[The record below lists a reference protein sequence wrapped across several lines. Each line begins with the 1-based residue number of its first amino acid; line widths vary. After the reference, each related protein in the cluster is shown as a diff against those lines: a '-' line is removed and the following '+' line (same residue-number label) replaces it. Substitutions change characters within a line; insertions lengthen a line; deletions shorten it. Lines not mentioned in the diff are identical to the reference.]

1 MIEIKNLGFSFDKSS
16 PVILDQVS
24 FHLEPGA
31 CLAILG
37 INGVGKS
44 TLLKCMNRIHTATE
58 GTVLLD
64 GDDVYHMPRR
74 KMARRI
80 AYVPQVSSTS
90 HTMVFDYV
98 LLGRRPHIQWD
109 ITAADKKIV
118 RDILQELDLT
128 KFESRYI
135 NELSGGE
142 LQRVVLARVMAQQ
155 PQYLLLDEPTS
166 NLDPR
171 NQHEMMRLVQKIS
184 LEQNIGTAVVIHD
197 LNLAIRY
204 CNRFLLLKDARVH
217 SFGGIDIM
225 TPELIREIYDIQAD
239 IIEHKGH
246 KLIVPLS

>member
-1 MIEIKNLGFSFDKSS
+1 MIEVRNLGFSYDKSS
-16 PVILDQVS
+16 SVILDSIS
-24 FHLEPGA
+24 FNIEPGT

-44 TLLKCMNRIHTATE
+44 TLLKCINRIHSATE
-58 GTVLLD
+58 GNVFLHS
-64 GDDVYHMPRR
+64 DDIYKMSRR
-74 KMARRI
+74 EMAKQI

-98 LLGRRPHIQWD
+98 LLGRKPHIQWD
-109 ITAADKKIV
+109 ISTEDKDIV
-118 RDILQELDLT
+118 RDILQEFDLT

-142 LQRVVLARVMAQQ
+142 LQRVVLARAMAQQ
-155 PQYLLLDEPTS
+155 PKYLLLDEPTC

-171 NQHEMMRLVQKIS
+171 NQHEMMSLVQKIS
-184 LEQNIGTAVVIHD
+184 SEQNIGTAIVIHD

-204 CNRFLLLKDARVH
+204 CNRFLLLKDTYVH
-217 SFGGIDIM
+217 SFGEISIM
-225 TPELIREIYDIQAD
+225 TSELIREIYDIETD

-246 KLIVPLS
+246 KLIVPL